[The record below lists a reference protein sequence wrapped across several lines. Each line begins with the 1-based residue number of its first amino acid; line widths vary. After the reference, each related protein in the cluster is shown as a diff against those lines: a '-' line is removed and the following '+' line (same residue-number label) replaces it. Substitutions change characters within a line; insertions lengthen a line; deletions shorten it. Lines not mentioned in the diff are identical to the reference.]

1 MIVVHHLENSR
12 SQRVLWLLEEL
23 GVPYEVKRYER
34 NKETML
40 APPELR
46 AVHPLGKS
54 PVITDGD
61 ATVAESGAIVEYVV
75 ERYGDGRLI
84 PPAGSAERRRY
95 TYWMHYAEGSAMPP
109 LLLKLVFDRVEV
121 APMPFFVKPIA
132 RAIAGKAKSSFV
144 DPQIKLHLDYL
155 EGELAKSTWF
165 AGEQMTAADVQ
176 MSFPLEAADARG
188 GLANGRPKLAAFLQR
203 IHARPAYQRALAK
216 GGPYELLRLGAPH
229 RRGR

>member
-23 GVPYEVKRYER
+23 GVPYEVKRYAR
-34 NKETML
+34 NPETML

-61 ATVAESGAIVEYVV
+61 VTVAESGAIVEYLV
-75 ERYGDGRLI
+75 ERYGNGRLI
-84 PPAGSAERRRY
+84 PPAGTPERRRY
-95 TYWMHYAEGSAMPP
+95 TYWLHYAEGSAMPP

-132 RAIAGKAKSSFV
+132 RAIAGRAKSSFIE
-144 DPQIKLHLDYL
+144 PQIKLHLDYM

-165 AGEQMTAADVQ
+165 AGEEMTAADIQ

-188 GLANGRPKLAAFLQR
+188 GLAQGRPKLVGFLQR
-203 IHARPAYQRALAK
+203 VHARPAYQRALAK
-216 GGPYELLRLGAPH
+216 GGPYELLR
-229 RRGR
+229 